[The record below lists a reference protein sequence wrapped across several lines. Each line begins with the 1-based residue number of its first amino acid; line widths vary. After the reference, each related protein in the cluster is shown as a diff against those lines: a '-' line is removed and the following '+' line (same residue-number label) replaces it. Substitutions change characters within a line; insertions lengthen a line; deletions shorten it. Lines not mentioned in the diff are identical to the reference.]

1 MVPTSAQAQRHTQ
14 RSSRGRKDGDKRRG
28 ERGIVV
34 GDRAGSSRT
43 QSSSNPNKGK
53 VTRTALGV
61 GVGVAP
67 VGQRAPPFFLI
78 TQLTHLFTSSRQ
90 AGSAP
95 RAGREEYK
103 DVDLFLN
110 QELVISH
117 SLLISRQVPREEE
130 RGTLACNAHH
140 HASRRPC

>member
-1 MVPTSAQAQRHTQ
+1 M
-14 RSSRGRKDGDKRRG
+14 
-28 ERGIVV
+28 V

-53 VTRTALGV
+53 VTRTALGVGV

-103 DVDLFLN
+103 DVDLF
-110 QELVISH
+110 S
-117 SLLISRQVPREEE
+117 
-130 RGTLACNAHH
+130 
-140 HASRRPC
+140 